1 MRVAFVGKGGAGKSA
16 IAGTFVRLL
25 ARRGV
30 PVLAVDSDPMP
41 GLAFSVGINRSD
53 AGIPDDAVVERGE
66 GEEGPRFRL
75 RPDLSPAE
83 AIERYAA
90 HGPDGVRFL
99 QFGKMRGRPGDLIRS
114 QMAFFQIREA
124 LSEMAWNVIGD
135 LPGGTRQPF
144 FGWGDFAQTI
154 LVVVEPTVK
163 SLRSGRRLAR
173 LNDNQETP
181 QRIVAVASKARADDD
196 VEWVARGTGLEVI
209 GAVPWDEQLALS
221 ERRGLAPVDDA
232 PDCEAVRAV
241 GSLLERLLDEPDS
254 LESEARY
261 SEQEPTY
268 QGGRR

>member
-25 ARRGV
+25 ARTGA

-41 GLAFSVGINRSD
+41 GLAFSVGLDRTD
-53 AGIPDDAVVERGE
+53 AGIPDDAVVERAE

-75 RPDLSPAE
+75 RPGLSTAE

-114 QMAFFQIREA
+114 QMAFFQIRA
-124 LSEMAWNVIGD
+124 GLADSGWNVVGD

-144 FGWGDFAQTI
+144 FGWGDFAETI

-163 SLRSGRRLAR
+163 SLRSGRRLAK
-173 LNDNQETP
+173 LGENQEVR

-196 VEWVARGTGLEVI
+196 AEWVARGTGLEVI
-209 GAVPWDEQLALS
+209 ATVPWDEQLAAS
-221 ERRGLAPVDDA
+221 ERRGRAPVDDA
-232 PDCEAVRAV
+232 PDCPAVQAV
-241 GSLLERLLDEPDS
+241 GSLLERLVNEP
-254 LESEARY
+254 ARL
-261 SEQEPTY
+261 P
-268 QGGRR
+268 